1 MRVKRI
7 LNSTYTARWELEKK
21 IYSNIKCC
29 NIVSNEHLK
38 HTIALF
44 AIFRARNER
53 ILIIQ
58 EKKTTL
64 PAACTSWRSIG
75 VHAWHR
81 TNHLGCSI
89 FPPPPLACSHAWKH
103 TLGAS
108 QPSIKWQFGSM
119 AHKLHHEDCW
129 RGASSGSYYST
140 PSINRG
146 APLTLKTQHHTKDQE
161 HHTWVSFQGLR
172 LQIASRLSQERCE
185 GE

>member
-1 MRVKRI
+1 MCVKKI
-7 LNSTYTARWELEKK
+7 LNSTYTAWREWEMK

-53 ILIIQ
+53 ILITQ

-64 PAACTSWRSIG
+64 PAACTSWRSTG

-81 TNHLGCSI
+81 I
-89 FPPPPLACSHAWKH
+89 DLACFHAWKH
-103 TLGAS
+103 TSGAS
-108 QPSIKWQFGSM
+108 QPSIKWRVGSM

-129 RGASSGSYYST
+129 RGASGGSYYST
-140 PSINRG
+140 PSINIG
-146 APLTLKTQHHTKDQE
+146 APPPSHTQHNTQDKEHSSWVRATLQE
-161 HHTWVSFQGLR
+161 LR
-172 LQIASRLSQERCE
+172 P
-185 GE
+185 